1 MAKQQAEAGKLDLDA
16 LRNIAQVGGI
26 EAGKMQQVLK
36 MIFDFLRTTANKP

>member
-26 EAGKMQQVLK
+26 EAVRCSK
-36 MIFDFLRTTANKP
+36 F